1 MVINR
6 KKEINRIV
14 RKKIVMTERILMV
27 GWLELLFEEI
37 TFKLRLIDE
46 KDLSTQKSQERNSIQ
61 TEKKANSKALK

>member
-1 MVINR
+1 MVITR

-46 KDLSTQKSQERNSIQ
+46 KDLSTQRARRETAFRQRKRQIQ
-61 TEKKANSKALK
+61 KP